1 MLIRR
6 RRVCRRV
13 GRARR
18 VGRPR
23 IVKRRRRKQGRG
35 LWDLIK
41 KGHNWLRSNKIISTV
56 GNALSGVPGIGSIAG
71 TIGRTAATLGYGR
84 RRRVGRPRVR
94 RSVMIRRPIRR
105 RRRRVIGGSWRS
117 VLGSV
122 HKFAKDKRLV
132 SGALSHFGHPKLA
145 GIASSLGYG
154 RRIGG
159 SLIDPIGA
167 VRF

>member
-1 MLIRR
+1 M
-6 RRVCRRV
+6 
-13 GRARR
+13 
-18 VGRPR
+18 
-23 IVKRRRRKQGRG
+23 
-35 LWDLIK
+35 
-41 KGHNWLRSNKIISTV
+41 
-56 GNALSGVPGIGSIAG
+56 SGVPGIGSIAG

-94 RSVMIRRPIRR
+94 RSVMILPNGLPAVMRRRPI